1 MKSPISLLRG
11 NVHAGESLVFGTLG
25 VSLFVYSL
33 YSHYQEDVAWKLS
46 PYLFPLFIAFFLVLV
61 AIAMLIQGKKKGS
74 EQNESGTGSAVP
86 SKKVFGFTG
95 LVVFYY
101 VLLPVLGFLVTD
113 TLMLMLF
120 FLYLGVRPW
129 WKALLFSGSL
139 TILIYV
145 VFQILLNV
153 RLPQGV
159 F

>member
-33 YSHYQEDVAWKLS
+33 YSHYQEDVPWKLS
-46 PYLFPLFIAFFLVLV
+46 PYLFPLFIALSLILV
-61 AIAMLIQGKKKGS
+61 AIAMLIQGKKKG
-74 EQNESGTGSAVP
+74 EEIGVSGAASAGMP
-86 SKKVFGFTG
+86 KKVIGFTA
-95 LVVFYY
+95 LVVIYY
-101 VLLPVLGFLVTD
+101 ILLPFLGFLVTN

-129 WKALLFSGSL
+129 WKAFLFSGAFTYL
-139 TILIYV
+139 THV
-145 VFQILLNV
+145 VFQLLLHV

-159 F
+159 L